1 MQMQEEN
8 KISYDIR
15 GCAFKV
21 HKTLGPGLF
30 ESVYEMAL
38 SFELR
43 QLGYD
48 VKNQNLIPVVYENI
62 VMDKGFRSDILVN
75 DLVIVEVKSVE
86 NLTNLYFKQLLNYIK
101 LSNIKLGLL
110 INFNTTFLK
119 EKESIVRM
127 INEY

>member
-1 MQMQEEN
+1 MQEEN

-15 GCAFKV
+15 GCAYKV

-38 SFELR
+38 TYELR
-43 QLGYD
+43 KSGYE
-48 VKNQNLIPVVYENI
+48 VKNQVTIPVIYDEKKL
-62 VMDKGFRSDILVN
+62 DKGFRYDILVN
-75 DLVIVEVKSVE
+75 DLVMVEVKSVE
-86 NLTNLYFKQLLNYIK
+86 DLKNLYYKQLLNYIR

-119 EKESIVRM
+119 DKESIVRI
-127 INEY
+127 INEL

>member
-1 MQMQEEN
+1 MQEEN

-62 VMDKGFRSDILVN
+62 VMDKGFRADIFVN
-75 DLVIVEVKSVE
+75 DLVIIEVKSVE
-86 NLTNLYFKQLLNYIK
+86 NLTNLYYKQLLNYIK

>member
-1 MQMQEEN
+1 MMQEEN

-15 GCAFKV
+15 GCAYKV

-38 SFELR
+38 TYELR
-43 QLGYD
+43 KSGYE
-48 VKNQNLIPVVYENI
+48 VKTQVTIPVIYDEI
-62 VMDKGFRSDILVN
+62 KLDKGFRYDILVN
-75 DLVIVEVKSVE
+75 DLVMVEVKSVE
-86 NLTNLYFKQLLNYIK
+86 DLKNLYYKQLLNYIR

-119 EKESIVRM
+119 DKESIVRI
-127 INEY
+127 INEL

>member
-1 MQMQEEN
+1 MQEEN

>member
-1 MQMQEEN
+1 MQEEN

-48 VKNQNLIPVVYENI
+48 VKNQNLIRFSTV
-62 VMDKGFRSDILVN
+62 
-75 DLVIVEVKSVE
+75 
-86 NLTNLYFKQLLNYIK
+86 
-101 LSNIKLGLL
+101 
-110 INFNTTFLK
+110 FLK
-119 EKESIVRM
+119 KKKKI
-127 INEY
+127 

>member
-1 MQMQEEN
+1 MQEEN

-30 ESVYEMAL
+30 ESVYELAL

-48 VKNQNLIPVVYENI
+48 VKNQILISVVYENL
-62 VMDKGFRSDILVN
+62 VMDKGFRADILVN
-75 DLVIVEVKSVE
+75 DLVIIEVKSVE
-86 NLTNLYFKQLLNYIK
+86 NLTNLYYKQLLNYIK

-127 INEY
+127 IND

>member
-1 MQMQEEN
+1 MQEEN

-15 GCAFKV
+15 GYAFKV

-62 VMDKGFRSDILVN
+62 VMDKGFRADIVVN
-75 DLVIVEVKSVE
+75 DLVIIEVKSVE
-86 NLTNLYFKQLLNYIK
+86 NLTNLYYKQLLNYIK

-110 INFNTTFLK
+110 INFNATFLK

>member
-1 MQMQEEN
+1 MQEEN

-86 NLTNLYFKQLLNYIK
+86 NLTTLYYKQLLNYIK

>member
-1 MQMQEEN
+1 MQEEN

-48 VKNQNLIPVVYENI
+48 VKNQSLIPVVYENI
-62 VMDKGFRSDILVN
+62 VMDKGFRCDILVN

-86 NLTNLYFKQLLNYIK
+86 NLTNLYYKQLLNYIK
-101 LSNIKLGLL
+101 LANIKLGLL
-110 INFNTTFLK
+110 INFNTTYLK

-127 INEY
+127 INEYR

>member
-1 MQMQEEN
+1 MQEEN

-62 VMDKGFRSDILVN
+62 VMDKGFRADIVVN
-75 DLVIVEVKSVE
+75 DLVIIEVKSVE
-86 NLTNLYFKQLLNYIK
+86 NLTNLYYKQLLNYIK

-110 INFNTTFLK
+110 INFNATFLK

>member
-1 MQMQEEN
+1 MQEEN

-15 GCAFKV
+15 GCAYKV

-38 SFELR
+38 TYELR
-43 QLGYD
+43 KSGYE
-48 VKNQNLIPVVYENI
+48 VKNQVTIPVIYDEI
-62 VMDKGFRSDILVN
+62 KLDKGFRYDILVN
-75 DLVIVEVKSVE
+75 DLVMVEVKSVE
-86 NLTNLYFKQLLNYIK
+86 DLKNLYYKQLLNYIR

-119 EKESIVRM
+119 DKESIVRI
-127 INEY
+127 INEL

>member
-1 MQMQEEN
+1 MRMQEEN

-15 GCAFKV
+15 VCAFKV
-21 HKTLGPGLF
+21 HKALGPGLF

-48 VKNQNLIPVVYENI
+48 VKNQNLIPVVYEDI
-62 VMDKGFRSDILVN
+62 VMDKGFRADIMVN
-75 DLVIVEVKSVE
+75 DLVIIEVKSVE
-86 NLTNLYFKQLLNYIK
+86 NLTNLYYKQLLNYIK
-101 LSNIKLGLL
+101 LSDIKLGLL

-127 INEY
+127 IND

>member
-1 MQMQEEN
+1 MQEEN

-21 HKTLGPGLF
+21 HKALSPGLF

-62 VMDKGFRSDILVN
+62 VMDKGFRCDILVN
-75 DLVIVEVKSVE
+75 DLVIIEVKSVE
-86 NLTNLYFKQLLNYIK
+86 NLTKLYYKQLLNYIK

-110 INFNTTFLK
+110 INFNTTYLK

>member
-1 MQMQEEN
+1 MMQEEN

-15 GCAFKV
+15 GCAYKV

-38 SFELR
+38 TYELR
-43 QLGYD
+43 KSGYE
-48 VKNQNLIPVVYENI
+48 VKNQVTIPVIYDEI
-62 VMDKGFRSDILVN
+62 KLDKGFRYDILVN
-75 DLVIVEVKSVE
+75 DLVMVEVKSVE
-86 NLTNLYFKQLLNYIK
+86 DLKNLYYKQLLNYIR

-119 EKESIVRM
+119 DKESIVRI
-127 INEY
+127 INEL

>member
-1 MQMQEEN
+1 MQEEN

-21 HKTLGPGLF
+21 HNTLGPGLF

-48 VKNQNLIPVVYENI
+48 VKNQNLIPVVYGNI
-62 VMDKGFRSDILVN
+62 IMDKGFRSDIFVN
-75 DLVIVEVKSVE
+75 DLVIVKVKSAE
-86 NLTNLYFKQLLNYIK
+86 NLINLYYKQLLNYIK
-101 LSNIKLGLL
+101 LSNIKQGLL
-110 INFNTTFLK
+110 INFITTYLK
-119 EKESIVRM
+119 DKESIVRM

>member
-1 MQMQEEN
+1 MQEEN

-62 VMDKGFRSDILVN
+62 VMDKGFRADILVN
-75 DLVIVEVKSVE
+75 DLVIIEVKSVE
-86 NLTNLYFKQLLNYIK
+86 NLTNLYYKQLLNYIK

-127 INEY
+127 INEYQ

>member
-1 MQMQEEN
+1 MQEEN

-21 HKTLGPGLF
+21 HKILGPGLF

-62 VMDKGFRSDILVN
+62 VMDKGFRADILVN
-75 DLVIVEVKSVE
+75 DLVIIEVKSVE
-86 NLTNLYFKQLLNYIK
+86 NLTNLYYKQLLNYIK

-127 INEY
+127 INEYQ

>member
-1 MQMQEEN
+1 MQEEN

-48 VKNQNLIPVVYENI
+48 VKNQSLIPVVYENI
-62 VMDKGFRSDILVN
+62 VMDKGFRCDILVN

-86 NLTNLYFKQLLNYIK
+86 NLTNLYYKQLLNYIK
-101 LSNIKLGLL
+101 LANIKLGLL
-110 INFNTTFLK
+110 INFNTTYLK
-119 EKESIVRM
+119 GKESIVRM
-127 INEY
+127 INEYR

>member
-1 MQMQEEN
+1 MQEEN

-15 GCAFKV
+15 GCAYKV

-38 SFELR
+38 TYELR
-43 QLGYD
+43 KSGYE
-48 VKNQNLIPVVYENI
+48 VKTQVTIPVIYDEI
-62 VMDKGFRSDILVN
+62 KLDKGFRYDILVN
-75 DLVIVEVKSVE
+75 DLVMVEVKSVE
-86 NLTNLYFKQLLNYIK
+86 DLKNLYYKQLLNYIR

-119 EKESIVRM
+119 DKESIVRI
-127 INEY
+127 INEL

>member
-1 MQMQEEN
+1 MQEEN

-21 HKTLGPGLF
+21 HSTLGPGLY
-30 ESVYEMAL
+30 ESVYEVAL

-43 QLGYD
+43 KLGYD
-48 VKNQNLIPVVYENI
+48 VKNQNLIPVVCENI
-62 VMDKGFRSDILVN
+62 VIDKGFRSDIMVN

-86 NLTNLYFKQLLNYIK
+86 NLTKLYYKQLLNYIR

-119 EKESIVRM
+119 DKESIVRM

>member
-1 MQMQEEN
+1 MQEEN

-21 HKTLGPGLF
+21 HSTLGPGLY
-30 ESVYEMAL
+30 ESVYEVAL

-43 QLGYD
+43 KLGYD

-62 VMDKGFRSDILVN
+62 VIDKGFRSDIIVN
-75 DLVIVEVKSVE
+75 DIVIVEVKSIE
-86 NLTNLYFKQLLNYIK
+86 NLTKLYYKQLLNYIR

-119 EKESIVRM
+119 DKESIVRM

>member
-1 MQMQEEN
+1 MMQEEN

-15 GCAFKV
+15 GCAYKV

-38 SFELR
+38 TYELR
-43 QLGYD
+43 KSGYE
-48 VKNQNLIPVVYENI
+48 VKNQVTIPVIYDEKKL
-62 VMDKGFRSDILVN
+62 DKGFRYDILVN
-75 DLVIVEVKSVE
+75 DLVMVEVKSVE
-86 NLTNLYFKQLLNYIK
+86 DLKNLYYKQLLNYIR

-119 EKESIVRM
+119 DKESIVRI
-127 INEY
+127 INEL

>member
-1 MQMQEEN
+1 MQEEN

-48 VKNQNLIPVVYENI
+48 VKNQYLIPVVYENI
-62 VMDKGFRSDILVN
+62 VMDKGFRADILVN
-75 DLVIVEVKSVE
+75 DLVIIEVKSVE
-86 NLTNLYFKQLLNYIK
+86 NLTNLYYKQLLNYIK

-127 INEY
+127 INEYQ

>member
-1 MQMQEEN
+1 MQEEN

-38 SFELR
+38 SYELR

-62 VMDKGFRSDILVN
+62 VMDKGFRADILVN
-75 DLVIVEVKSVE
+75 DLVIIEVKSVE
-86 NLTNLYFKQLLNYIK
+86 NLTNLYYKQLLNYIK

-110 INFNTTFLK
+110 INFNATFLK

>member
-1 MQMQEEN
+1 MQEEN
-8 KISYDIR
+8 KKSYDIR

-21 HKTLGPGLF
+21 HKVLGPGLF

-48 VKNQNLIPVVYENI
+48 VKNQNLIPLVYENI
-62 VMDKGFRSDILVN
+62 VMDKGFRCDILVN
-75 DLVIVEVKSVE
+75 DLVIIEVKSVE
-86 NLTNLYFKQLLNYIK
+86 NLTNLYYKQLLNYIK

-110 INFNTTFLK
+110 INFNTTYLK

>member
-1 MQMQEEN
+1 MQEEN

-30 ESVYEMAL
+30 ESVYEIAL
-38 SFELR
+38 SYELR

-62 VMDKGFRSDILVN
+62 VMDKGFRADILVN
-75 DLVIVEVKSVE
+75 DLVIIEVKSVE
-86 NLTNLYFKQLLNYIK
+86 NLTNLYYKQLLNYIK

-110 INFNTTFLK
+110 INFNATFLK

>member
-1 MQMQEEN
+1 M
-8 KISYDIR
+8 
-15 GCAFKV
+15 
-21 HKTLGPGLF
+21 HKALSPGLF

-62 VMDKGFRSDILVN
+62 VMDKGFRCDILVN
-75 DLVIVEVKSVE
+75 DLVIIEVKSVE
-86 NLTNLYFKQLLNYIK
+86 NLTKLYYKQLLNYIK

-110 INFNTTFLK
+110 INFNTTYLK

>member
-1 MQMQEEN
+1 MQEEN

-21 HKTLGPGLF
+21 HKALGQGLF

-62 VMDKGFRSDILVN
+62 VMDKGFRCDILVN
-75 DLVIVEVKSVE
+75 DLVIIEVKSVE
-86 NLTNLYFKQLLNYIK
+86 NLTNLYYKQLLSYIK

-110 INFNTTFLK
+110 INFNTTYLK